1 MQVKKRNGK
10 LQDVSFDKITR
21 RLKVLC
27 SMEPSCDNI
36 DPIGVAQKVCAQ
48 IFDGV
53 STSTLDELA
62 AQLCVSMVTDDPE
75 YGVLASRI
83 IISNNQKNTSPSF
96 SETIDMLYNL
106 MDEHGNK
113 IQLIH
118 DDVYTVVCENKM
130 KLNDVI
136 KYDRDFNFDYFGFKT
151 LEKAYLLR
159 CRGVVVERI
168 QHLLMRVALG
178 IHTSDLDRA
187 IETYNLMSQKYFI
200 HATPTLF
207 HAGTSHPALLSCFLM
222 GIEDSVVGIYKCLS
236 DCAQIS
242 KFAGGIGVHVSN
254 IRAKGSVIHSTNGR
268 TDGIVPMLR
277 VFNETARYI
286 NQSGKRLGSF
296 AIYLEPWHADVEGF
310 LDLKK
315 NHGDENARARDL
327 FYSMFIPDI
336 FMEKVQKNE
345 EWHMFCP
352 SDCPKLATTYGDE
365 FTKNYNEY
373 VDAGMARGT
382 ISARKLW
389 MKIINAQIETGI
401 PYLVYKDAVNNK
413 TNQQNVGMIRS
424 SNLCTEILEYSDS
437 KEYACC
443 TLGSIGLPRFVEPK
457 SLPTLT
463 REDIVI
469 YSITDCSWCER
480 SKSLLELLGYE
491 WTEVLTD
498 AKKREVVC
506 DDDGDGCEAIYEKRK
521 VLDDLQEKYGLE
533 RLTSFPQIFIKDKH
547 IGGFKQLREHFN
559 PKFNWNKLYEV
570 SQVMTRN
577 LNKVIDLNFYPVPE
591 TEYSNK
597 RHRPLGIGVQGLA
610 DVYIMFKYPFDSPE
624 AAELNKK
631 IFAVIYY
638 AAMEESCKLSKVLG
652 PYDTFEGSPISKGIF
667 QYDMWGAEPVVEVSE
682 DFSLDWDAL
691 KSNVMTHGARNSLLL
706 APMPT
711 ASTSQILGN
720 NECIEPYTSN
730 IYARR
735 TLSGDFIVVNKHLL
749 RDLKS
754 LGLWSAELKD
764 FIILNKGSI
773 QNIKTIPKLIKEVY
787 KTSWDLS
794 QKALIDQAADRGVY
808 VCQSQSLNL
817 FQEDPSAKKLSSM
830 HFYAWKKGLKTGMYY
845 LRTRPATT
853 AQQFTID
860 PELRRRFLE
869 ESIAEKEGACE
880 SCSA

>member
-1 MQVKKRNGK
+1 MQVKKRNGT
-10 LQDVSFDKITR
+10 LQDVSFDKITK
-21 RLKVLC
+21 RLRTLC
-27 SMEPSCDNI
+27 AMPPPCLSI
-36 DPIGVAQKVCAQ
+36 DPIAIAQKICAQ
-48 IFDGV
+48 IYDGV
-53 STSTLDELA
+53 DTSTLDELA
-62 AQLCVSMVTDDPE
+62 AQLCVSMVTENPD

-106 MDEHGNK
+106 TDSHGKK
-113 IQLIH
+113 IQLIAH
-118 DDVYTVVCENKM
+118 DVYKVVCENKK

-136 KYDRDFNFDYFGFKT
+136 KYERDFNFDYFGFKT

-159 CRGVVVERI
+159 CNGVIVERI

-178 IHTSDLDRA
+178 IHKEDLNSA
-187 IETYNLMSQKYFI
+187 IETYNYMSQKYFI

-242 KFAGGIGVHVSN
+242 KFAGGIGVHISN
-254 IRAKGSVIHSTNGR
+254 IRAKGSTIHSTNGK

-296 AIYLEPWHADVEGF
+296 AIYLEPWHADIEGF

-336 FMEKVQKNE
+336 FMEKVTKNE
-345 EWHMFCP
+345 DWHMFCP
-352 SDCPKLATTYGDE
+352 SDCPKLTTTYGKE
-365 FTKNYNEY
+365 FSKHYEEY
-373 VDAGMARGT
+373 VESGLARGV
-382 ISARKLW
+382 IPARKLW

-443 TLGSIGLPRFVEPK
+443 TLGSLGLPSFVESKTPEK
-457 SLPTLT
+457 LS
-463 REDIVI
+463 EDDVTI
-469 YSITDCSWCER
+469 YSITDCGWCER
-480 SKSLLELLGYE
+480 SKTLLDLMGCKY
-491 WTEVLTD
+491 TEVLTD
-498 AKKREVVC
+498 AKKKEVVC
-506 DDDGDGCEAIYEKRK
+506 EDDGCEAVYEKRK
-521 VLDDLQEKYGLE
+521 VLDDLAEKHGLE
-533 RLTSFPQIFIKDKH
+533 RMTTYPQIFIKGKH
-547 IGGFKQLREHFN
+547 VGGFKELREYFA
-559 PKFNWNKLYEV
+559 PKFNWKKLYDV
-570 SQVMTRN
+570 AQVMTRN

-610 DVYIMFKYPFDSPE
+610 DVYILFRYPFDSVE

-638 AAMEESCKLSKVLG
+638 AAMDESCKLAQKLG
-652 PYDTFEGSPISKGIF
+652 PYDTFGGSPVSKGVF
-667 QYDMWGAEPVVEVSE
+667 QYDMWETEPVIDVSD
-682 DFSLDWDAL
+682 DFKLDWDTL
-691 KSNVMTHGARNSLLL
+691 KENVMKHGVRNSLLL

-749 RDLKS
+749 KDLQT

-773 QNIKTIPKLIKEVY
+773 QNIKTIPKMVKEIY

-794 QKALIDQAADRGVY
+794 QKALIDQAADRGAY

-830 HFYAWKKGLKTGMYY
+830 HYYAWKKGLKTGMYY
-845 LRTRPATT
+845 LRTRPAAS

-860 PELRRRFLE
+860 PELKRRFLE

>member
-1 MQVKKRNGK
+1 MRVEKRNGK

-27 SMEPSCDNI
+27 SMSPACVNI
-36 DPIGVAQKVCAQ
+36 DPIGIAQKVCAQ
-48 IFDGV
+48 IYDGV

-62 AQLCVSMVTDDPE
+62 AQLCVSMVTEDPE
-75 YGVLASRI
+75 YGTLASRI

-106 MDEHGNK
+106 VDEHGNK

-118 DDVYTVVCENKM
+118 DDVYKLVCDNKM

-168 QHLLMRVALG
+168 QHLLMRVSLG
-178 IHTSDLDRA
+178 IHSTDLDKA

-345 EWHMFCP
+345 DWHMFCP
-352 SDCPKLATTYGDE
+352 SDCPKLASTYGDE

-373 VDAGMARGT
+373 VEAGMSRGV
-382 ISARKLW
+382 IPARKLW

-413 TNQQNVGMIRS
+413 TNQQNVGMIKS

-443 TLGSIGLPRFVEPK
+443 TLGSIGLPRFVEEPVLEPLTK
-457 SLPTLT
+457 DDILVYTL
-463 REDIVI
+463 
-469 YSITDCSWCER
+469 TDCSWCDR
-480 SKSLLELLGYE
+480 TKTLLSLLGYE
-491 WTEVLTD
+491 WTEFLTEGD
-498 AKKREVVC
+498 KKTTSC
-506 DDDGDGCEAIYEKRK
+506 DDDGCEVVYEKRA
-521 VLDDLQEKYGLE
+521 VLDKLAEEHGLD
-533 RLTSFPQIFIKDKH
+533 RLTTYPQIFIKGKH
-547 IGGFKQLREHFN
+547 IGGFKELRAHFS
-559 PKFNWNKLYEV
+559 PTFNWEKLYEV

-577 LNKVIDLNFYPVPE
+577 LNNVIDLNFYPVPE

-610 DVYIMFKYPFDSPE
+610 DVYIKFRYPFDSPE

-638 AAMEESCKLSKVLG
+638 AAMEQSYKLSKIHG

-667 QYDMWGAEPVVEVSE
+667 QYDMWGAEPVVDVSS
-682 DFSLDWDAL
+682 DFKLDWDTL
-691 KSNVMTHGARNSLLL
+691 KRNVVEHGARNSLLL

-735 TLSGDFIVVNKHLL
+735 TLSGDFIVVNRHLL
-749 RDLKS
+749 KDLKN
-754 LGLWSAELKD
+754 LDLWSAELKD

-773 QNIKTIPKLIKEVY
+773 QNIKTIPKLIKEIY

-794 QKALIDQAADRGVY
+794 QKSLIDQAADRGVY

-817 FQEDPSAKKLSSM
+817 FQEDPSVKKLSSM

-860 PELRRRFLE
+860 PELRKRFLE
-869 ESIAEKEGACE
+869 ESLAEKDGVCE